1 MSVVANI
8 AINVDSTKAVSQ
20 LQAVDRAAAGV
31 SGNTGKLQQAFGG
44 LNTALAGLG
53 LGVLIKDL
61 TGVGIDADR
70 TGKRIQSLAGASGET
85 GKVLA
90 IASKAAKDFGLSNL
104 EAQKGVAD
112 LYGRLRPAGV
122 ALKDIETVYN
132 GVNKAALAAGLSNAD
147 TSGVFLQL
155 SQALGSGAL
164 QGDELRSI
172 MEQMPAVGQAV
183 AKVMGVTVGEVKKL
197 GSDGKITTDIMIKAA
212 AELNKLAPPPPDPFK
227 VFNAEMENLRVE
239 LGENILPILTPF
251 VQLLLG
257 AVKAFSAMP
266 EPLQTAIVAL
276 GLIATAILAIGAA
289 VAFLAPVIAG
299 FKTFALAIGGLK
311 IGATIAGWAAAAG
324 PAIIAIKAAF
334 AGFMAFLTGTL
345 LPGLVAIFS
354 GPVGWT
360 VLAVAAVVAMVVLFR
375 EPIMQFFTWLGGAIS
390 TAFSGLMAALQPI
403 FVQPFI
409 DLWNNVLRG
418 PITAALGW
426 IKNEFEYAMRNLG
439 TVAYDLF
446 VKPWVDLWENV
457 LRNPVTAAI
466 SWLENAWSNIATFF
480 DNKVIK
486 PIQQNWD
493 RMLDFLA
500 KAADKISTNIN
511 NAWKSI
517 VTFFTNNV
525 TKPITT
531 AWNAFTTLLP
541 KAASGASTKISDA
554 WKNITKFFS
563 DNVTKPINTAW
574 TNLINFL
581 PKAANTMGEAVK
593 RVFVNV
599 GSAIKGVLNG
609 VLRGVFGAVN
619 GAIGNINKLVAA
631 ANGIS
636 AKVNGPQIPYL
647 PTLSVPQFAEGGV
660 VNKPTLAMV
669 GEGGEREYIIP
680 ESKMA
685 ATAANYL
692 NGVRGGSAIPS
703 GNAQINVTTGPVLQH
718 GGQQYVTMADL
729 EKAMRKTADGV
740 YASLRTPA
748 SRIAMGRA

>member
-20 LQAVDRAAAGV
+20 LNAVDRAATGL

-104 EAQKGVAD
+104 EAEKGVAD

-212 AELNKLAPPPPDPFK
+212 AELNKLAPPPPDAFK
-227 VFNAEMENLRVE
+227 QFNAAMEDLRVE
-239 LGENILPILTPF
+239 FGENILPLLTPF
-251 VQLLLG
+251 VELLLG
-257 AVKAFSAMP
+257 VVKAFSAMP

-276 GLIATAILAIGAA
+276 GLIATAILTIGAA

-311 IGATIAGWAAAAG
+311 IGATIAGWAATAG

-345 LPGLVAIFS
+345 LPGLVAFFS

-360 VLAVAAVVAMVVLFR
+360 ILAVAAVVAMAIAFR

-390 TAFSGLMAALQPI
+390 TAFSGLMGLLQPI

-418 PITAALGW
+418 PVTTMFSWIGSYIQASMQTAYALA
-426 IKNEFEYAMRNLG
+426 YA
-439 TVAYDLF
+439 AF
-446 VKPWVDLWENV
+446 VLPFIALWENV
-457 LRNPVTAAI
+457 LREPVTAFVNWIQDAWSGISTFFNDNVAMPIRDTWDAI
-466 SWLENAWSNIATFF
+466 VEFLSEKASVVTDNVVNAW
-480 DNKVIK
+480 
-486 PIQQNWD
+486 QG
-493 RMLDFLA
+493 
-500 KAADKISTNIN
+500 IS
-511 NAWKSI
+511 K
-517 VTFFTNNV
+517 FFT
-525 TKPITT
+525 
-531 AWNAFTTLLP
+531 
-541 KAASGASTKISDA
+541 
-554 WKNITKFFS
+554 
-563 DNVTKPINTAW
+563 DNVTTPISEAW
-574 TNLINFL
+574 TTMVEFL
-581 PKAANTMGEAVK
+581 PKAMNAIGAKVKSIFTGVVNTIKSALRSVLQFIAN
-593 RVFVNV
+593 
-599 GSAIKGVLNG
+599 
-609 VLRGVFGAVN
+609 AVN
-619 GAIGNINKLVAA
+619 SVGAQVNKLIAA
-631 ANGIS
+631 FNRLPGPKIPFVREL
-636 AKVNGPQIPYL
+636 KVPA
-647 PTLSVPQFAEGGV
+647 FADGGV
-660 VNKPTLAMV
+660 VNGPTLAMV
-669 GEGGEREYIIP
+669 GEGGEPEYIIP
-680 ESKMA
+680 QSKMA
-685 ATAANYL
+685 AASANYL
-692 NGVRGGSAIPS
+692 NGARGGAVIPAFADGGYVGG
-703 GNAQINVTTGPVLQH
+703 GNAQINVTTGPVMQQ
-718 GGQQYVTMADL
+718 GGQQYVSMADL
-729 EKAMRKTADGV
+729 ERAMRKTADGV

-748 SRIAMGRA
+748 GRYAVGTR

>member
-1 MSVVANI
+1 MKTAYALAYQVFVQPW
-8 AINVDSTKAVSQ
+8 INVWNTLKGPVTTFFSWIGGVVKAGM
-20 LQAVDRAAAGV
+20 D
-31 SGNTGKLQQAFGG
+31 
-44 LNTALAGLG
+44 
-53 LGVLIKDL
+53 
-61 TGVGIDADR
+61 
-70 TGKRIQSLAGASGET
+70 
-85 GKVLA
+85 
-90 IASKAAKDFGLSNL
+90 
-104 EAQKGVAD
+104 
-112 LYGRLRPAGV
+112 V
-122 ALKDIETVYN
+122 ALK
-132 GVNKAALAAGLSNAD
+132 LAY
-147 TSGVFLQL
+147 
-155 SQALGSGAL
+155 
-164 QGDELRSI
+164 
-172 MEQMPAVGQAV
+172 
-183 AKVMGVTVGEVKKL
+183 EV
-197 GSDGKITTDIMIKAA
+197 
-212 AELNKLAPPPPDPFK
+212 
-227 VFNAEMENLRVE
+227 
-239 LGENILPILTPF
+239 
-251 VQLLLG
+251 
-257 AVKAFSAMP
+257 
-266 EPLQTAIVAL
+266 
-276 GLIATAILAIGAA
+276 
-289 VAFLAPVIAG
+289 
-299 FKTFALAIGGLK
+299 
-311 IGATIAGWAAAAG
+311 W
-324 PAIIAIKAAF
+324 
-334 AGFMAFLTGTL
+334 
-345 LPGLVAIFS
+345 
-354 GPVGWT
+354 
-360 VLAVAAVVAMVVLFR
+360 
-375 EPIMQFFTWLGGAIS
+375 
-390 TAFSGLMAALQPI
+390 
-403 FVQPFI
+403 
-409 DLWNNVLRG
+409 
-418 PITAALGW
+418 
-426 IKNEFEYAMRNLG
+426 
-439 TVAYDLF
+439 

-493 RMLDFLA
+493 RMLDFLV

-525 TKPITT
+525 TKPIAT
-531 AWNAFTTLLP
+531 AWDAFTTLLP

-703 GNAQINVTTGPVLQH
+703 GNAQINVTTGPVLQQ

-740 YASLRTPA
+740 YASLRTPS
-748 SRIAMGRA
+748 SRIALGRA